1 MKAYR
6 ELMAAA
12 WLFSFCDAVV
22 AEPAETTKYTYY
34 TINGKSAN
42 DVYRAMQRRGPR
54 VNGAKAYAS
63 TAATAVQNGKLVQYS
78 SCRIVDYRI
87 ELDFV
92 IRLPRISNE
101 KILPPADRPLW
112 RQFSNFLRQHEETH
126 RRIWRGCAAEVESKV
141 KAIKAKTCAD
151 ASRQAARLWEK
162 MQADCDNKH
171 KTFDAAEQQRLMTHP
186 FIKRVLRGAAN

>member
-1 MKAYR
+1 MKAHWKII
-6 ELMAAA
+6 ATA
-12 WLFSFCDAVV
+12 WLISFSDAVL
-22 AEPAETTKYTYY
+22 AKPAENTRYTYY
-34 TINGKSAN
+34 SISGKSAD
-42 DVYRAMQRRGPR
+42 DVYRAMQRRGPK

-141 KAIKAKTCAD
+141 KAIRSKSCAD

-171 KTFDAAEQQRLMTHP
+171 KAFDAAEQQRLMTHP